1 MQGVAYTLHL
11 LIGAD
16 GIRVRVEPSRLASR
30 PHGYDSRQRRA
41 RLATQAVKPTK
52 PRISEQAKRMERLAY
67 LFLLP
72 SILVVIGVAIYPLLS
87 TVYATFFDARLGSS
101 RAWEYVGLKNY
112 ANLLTNSNWWM
123 AVWATI
129 KFTVGSVF
137 LELVLGMVIALVVN
151 SKFPGRGLMRTAMLV
166 PWAIPTAIS
175 SQMWK
180 WMYNDVFGVI
190 NDFFTRVVPILPQK
204 IAWIA
209 NAQTALWALV
219 AVDVW
224 KTTPFM
230 ALLLLAGL
238 QLIPGD
244 IYEAASV
251 DGATGWRQF
260 WTITLPL
267 LRPAI
272 VVALI
277 FRTLDALR
285 VFDLIW
291 IMTGGAFNTESMA
304 TYNQR
309 HLIQF
314 QKLGYGSTISVA
326 IFVVIGLFVVFY
338 MTTVFRDEEV

>member
-1 MQGVAYTLHL
+1 M
-11 LIGAD
+11 
-16 GIRVRVEPSRLASR
+16 
-30 PHGYDSRQRRA
+30 
-41 RLATQAVKPTK
+41 ATQAINPKQSVAAKDTL
-52 PRISEQAKRMERLAY
+52 SESAKRAERTAW

-72 SILVVIGVAIYPLLS
+72 TLIIVAAVAGYPLFN
-87 TVYATFFDARLGSS
+87 TIYVTFFDARLGSS
-101 RAWEYVGLKNY
+101 REWEYIGIENY
-112 ANLLTNSNWWM
+112 ITLLSNENWWA
-123 AVWATI
+123 AVGNTI
-129 KFTVGSVF
+129 KFTVASVAF
-137 LELVLGMVIALVVN
+137 ELVLGLGIAVVVN

-166 PWAIPTAIS
+166 PWAIPTAVS

-180 WMYNDVFGVI
+180 WMYHDVFGVI
-190 NDFFTRVVPILPQK
+190 NDFFTRVVPLLPQK
-204 IAWIA
+204 IAWVA
-209 NAQTALWALV
+209 NTDTAIWALV

-244 IYEAASV
+244 VYEAASV

-260 WTITLPL
+260 TSITLPM

-291 IMTGGAFNTESMA
+291 IMTSGAFGTESMA
-304 TYNQR
+304 TFNQR
-309 HLIQF
+309 QLIQF
-314 QKLGYGSTISVA
+314 QKLGYGSTVSVA
-326 IFVVIGLFVVFY
+326 IFVVIGLFVVLY
-338 MTTVFRDEEV
+338 VTTIFRDEEEA